1 MKIPDGHRESRSAVS
16 NIAYVAG
23 VLGLTNLD
31 VARIMGISKGMFYKQ
46 KSQPWKFRLGELE
59 KLADYASKHEFAITA
74 AQLMVPFVPAAAEAW
89 EETA

>member
-23 VLGLTNLD
+23 VLGLTNADL
-31 VARIMGISKGMFYKQ
+31 ARIMGVSKSLFYQRKA
-46 KSQPWKFRLGELE
+46 KPWTLRLGELE
-59 KLADYASKHEFAITA
+59 KLAEYARKREFSITA
-74 AQLMVPFVPAAAEAW
+74 AQLIVPFVPAATEAW